1 MDVVEMTKRKKKK
14 NLKKEKVK
22 KEKPKIYE
30 RDFLWSMIL
39 TALII
44 LAMELSAPNLN
55 PLVLTLACFIGSYYF
70 RGSPIRAIYISLIS
84 TGVYLLIVYV
94 ISIVLLVYFNND
106 FTVIYLLPETYL
118 GFLNDFLASLSAPLK
133 GAWIGGFSAAGGFLG
148 SFTVKKVTLYKWKK
162 KETE

>member
-1 MDVVEMTKRKKKK
+1 MPKRKKKK
-14 NLKKEKVK
+14 AIKKVK

-30 RDFLWSMIL
+30 RSFLWSMLL
-39 TALII
+39 TASVI
-44 LAMELSAPNLN
+44 LVMEFLVPNLN
-55 PLVLTLACFIGSYYF
+55 PLILTLACFIGSYYF
-70 RGSPIRAIYISLIS
+70 RGSPIRAIYSSLIS
-84 TGVYLLIVYV
+84 TGVYLLMVYA

-118 GFLNDFLASLSAPLK
+118 GFLSEFLANLSPPLK